1 MNTTN
6 MLRHCL
12 KKAMVILPT
21 SSFFKTVL
29 HRGWFFYA
37 LIFVIP
43 FFSSCKPERPHYTN
57 LSDLEGGKTFAVPTG
72 TVADQFV
79 LDRFPDAK
87 LLYYN
92 TVPDCAL
99 AVKNGMA
106 DAAIYDLPVLKNI
119 AAKNEG
125 LVVLDDLLTPDN
137 FGFAVQPDNMA
148 LKTVI
153 DEVVLAAKADG
164 TYREMFDRWFPDQ
177 GEPGPMPPIESTGE
191 AGVLSFGTAAVTEPM
206 AYHDKDRQITGFD
219 IELALRVAT
228 KLNKRLDVID
238 LEFGALLPALI
249 SGRVEM
255 VGAGMSITE
264 ERAKSVLFSESYYEG
279 GIAALVRAPNGA
291 GTATDAGKLMSVED
305 IANRKLGVLMGS
317 IYDGYANRNYPEAE
331 ILTFNTVPDMFTAL
345 SSGKV
350 DAVFADQPRLKDV
363 FANYPGLGVLEEFLF
378 FVDIGAG
385 FRKSDGDLRLQ
396 FNEYLRQIR
405 ADGTYDDMSRR
416 WLDEMSVVMPE
427 IPSDGSSGVLK
438 VGVVGDIGLP
448 MTGRV
453 QEGFVGFDVELATRF
468 AAFLGKDVVLTDLPF
483 ASLLPAL
490 VSGRIDMI
498 AASMMVTEERQQQ
511 IDFSD
516 GYLNAGASVL
526 VRAQDLIK
534 DTGGL
539 MHDMNDI
546 ADKQVGVY
554 TGTVFDTFLATNHP
568 AVRISRFDTTG
579 DMILSLKTGKVDAV
593 MLDLITAN
601 LVLRRNPELGL
612 LSDDVFETP
621 LGVGFNKNNPTLLT
635 EFNDY
640 LREIREDGTHARM
653 VDRWFVNDPETA
665 VMPEFDEPATGKKL
679 VVGVSVEDLPYVAYM
694 NGQFVGFDIEMVRE
708 FAKRRNYKLELVMI
722 EFPALVAALAS
733 GKVDMITDGISISEE
748 RAQQINFSDGY
759 AMFRTGVIALK
770 KNLVKYQGERIE
782 VVSAPFFEKVA
793 DSFYNNIIREK
804 RYRLILNGL
813 YITILIT
820 IFAALF
826 GTVLGGIICFMR
838 MSKSRLAY
846 RSASLFIALIR
857 GTPVLVLLMIIYYVI
872 FASWNINPVLVAVIA
887 FGINFAAYVSEM
899 FRSSIVSID
908 NGQKEAGIAS
918 GFTKIQTFIHIIM
931 PQALQRVLPVYKGE
945 FISLLKMTS
954 IVGYIA
960 VQDLTKA
967 SDIIRSRTFD
977 AFFPLIMAAV
987 IYILLAW
994 SLTIVLDRIEIGI
1007 DPKKRRVKKM
1017 KEVVQ

>member
-1 MNTTN
+1 MNKQN
-6 MLRHCL
+6 LLRHGL
-12 KKAMVILPT
+12 KKAIMTLPD
-21 SSFFKTVL
+21 FRFCKTVS
-29 HRGWFFYA
+29 HRIWFFYA
-37 LIFVIP
+37 LIFITT
-43 FFSSCKPERPHYTN
+43 FFSACKTETPHHAN

-99 AVKNGMA
+99 AVKNRMA

-119 AAKNEG
+119 AAKSEG
-125 LVVLDDLLTPDN
+125 LVVLNELLTPDN
-137 FGFAVQPDNMA
+137 YGFAVHPDNMA
-148 LKTVI
+148 LKTAI
-153 DEVVLAAKADG
+153 DEVVSEARADG
-164 TYREMFDRWFPDQ
+164 TYREMFERWFPDQ
-177 GEPGPMPPIESTGE
+177 GAPGPMPSIESTGE

-206 AYHDKDRQITGFD
+206 AYHDKERSITGFD
-219 IELALRVAT
+219 IELALRVAQ

-255 VGAGMSITE
+255 IGAGMSITE
-264 ERAKSVLFSESYYEG
+264 ERAKSVLFSDSYYEG
-279 GIAALVRAPNGA
+279 GIAALVRAPDDA
-291 GTATDAGKLMSVED
+291 GSESHAGKLLRVED
-305 IANRKLGVLMGS
+305 IAHRKLGVLMGS
-317 IYDGYANRNYPEAE
+317 IYDAYANRNYPEAE

-345 SSGKV
+345 STGKV

-378 FVDIGAG
+378 YVDIGAG
-385 FRKSDGDLRLQ
+385 FRKSDGDLRKQ
-396 FNEYLRQIR
+396 FNDYLRQIR
-405 ADGTYDDMSRR
+405 DDGTYDDMTRR
-416 WLDEMSVVMPE
+416 WLQQMSYELPV
-427 IPSDGSSGVLK
+427 ISAASSLGVLK

-448 MTGRV
+448 MTGRT
-453 QEGFVGFDVELATRF
+453 QEGLVGFDVELATRF
-468 AAFLGKDVVLTDLPF
+468 AAYLGKEVVLTDLPF

-498 AASMMVTEERQQQ
+498 AASMMVTEERQKQ

-516 GYLNAGASVL
+516 GYMNVGASVL
-526 VRAQDLIK
+526 VRANDLAQDQ
-534 DTGGL
+534 DTHGL
-539 MHDMNDI
+539 MH
-546 ADKQVGVY
+546 
-554 TGTVFDTFLATNHP
+554 
-568 AVRISRFDTTG
+568 
-579 DMILSLKTGKVDAV
+579 
-593 MLDLITAN
+593 
-601 LVLRRNPELGL
+601 E
-612 LSDDVFETP
+612 
-621 LGVGFNKNNPTLLT
+621 
-635 EFNDY
+635 
-640 LREIREDGTHARM
+640 
-653 VDRWFVNDPETA
+653 
-665 VMPEFDEPATGKKL
+665 MP
-679 VVGVSVEDLPYVAYM
+679 
-694 NGQFVGFDIEMVRE
+694 
-708 FAKRRNYKLELVMI
+708 
-722 EFPALVAALAS
+722 
-733 GKVDMITDGISISEE
+733 
-748 RAQQINFSDGY
+748 
-759 AMFRTGVIALK
+759 
-770 KNLVKYQGERIE
+770 
-782 VVSAPFFEKVA
+782 APFFEKVA

-813 YITILIT
+813 YITVLISIL
-820 IFAALF
+820 AAIF

-838 MSKSRLAY
+838 MSKSDILSRI
-846 RSASLFIALIR
+846 SSFFISLIR

-899 FRSSIVSID
+899 FRSSIESID
-908 NGQKEAGIAS
+908 SGQQEAGIAS

-987 IYILLAW
+987 IYICLAW
-994 SLTIVLDRIEIGI
+994 LLTIVLDRIEIGV
-1007 DPKKRRVKKM
+1007 DPKKRRAKKM
-1017 KEVVQ
+1017 KEVMQ